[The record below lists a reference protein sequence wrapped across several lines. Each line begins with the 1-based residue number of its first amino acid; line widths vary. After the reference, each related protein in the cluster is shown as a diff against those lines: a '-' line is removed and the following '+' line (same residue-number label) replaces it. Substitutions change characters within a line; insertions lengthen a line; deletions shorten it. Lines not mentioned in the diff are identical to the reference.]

1 MRHFLVNLFDKN
13 KKFMGRIIQQEGKK
27 GSLKWIQYIINNH
40 PDILYNSISKFLPA
54 SQSQPIE
61 WLSPLADDDYAEY
74 QDQTFLDIL
83 GIKLTKRKLKDFW
96 PSQGPQWDVLGR
108 IKNEAYFLIEAK
120 AHVSEIISSSQAKA
134 ASSVS
139 FINKSL
145 RETKNY
151 LNLKPA
157 FDLTKSFYQYS
168 NRLAHLYLLRV
179 LNNIPAY
186 QVFVYFLNDHTHIRT
201 SREEWDGALQLMHS
215 LLGTHKHKLSKYV
228 IDVFIDIEK
237 LK

>member
-1 MRHFLVNLFDKN
+1 
-13 KKFMGRIIQQEGKK
+13 MGKIIQQKGEK

-40 PDILYNSISKFLPA
+40 PDIPDKSINKFLPA
-54 SQSQPIE
+54 SYTQPIE

-74 QDQTFLDIL
+74 RDQTFIDLL
-83 GIKLTKRKLKDFW
+83 ELKLTKKELKDFW
-96 PSQGPQWDVLGR
+96 PSQGPQWDALGR
-108 IKNEAYFLIEAK
+108 IKNEAYFLVEAK
-120 AHVSEIISSSQAKA
+120 AHVSEIISSSQAKGE
-134 ASSVS
+134 SSV
-139 FINKSL
+139 FLINKSL

-151 LNLKPA
+151 LNLKQEI
-157 FDLTKSFYQYS
+157 DLTKGFYQYS

-186 QVFVYFLNDHTHIRT
+186 QVFVYFLNDHTHIPT
-201 SREEWDGALQLMHS
+201 SREEWNGALKLMHS

-228 IDVFIDIEK
+228 IDVFIDIQK